1 MNSDM
6 NWLDW
11 KHVCVFIWKGHSRQG
26 WKCRLCKINVHADCK
41 SGVGRCL
48 PKSRLLRRQKSSS
61 ELETTSQRILA
72 ANYEAQYQPSGG
84 HQQGEDDMVDDGPT
98 ADVDQTYIV
107 LKQASEMAASSSST
121 NISGRRM
128 PPPLGLSGT
137 DQPNVSSS
145 DQSLTSST
153 GAISRTT
160 GVMRITTSS
169 SQSQQQ
175 GQSSLTPSLRRTN
188 PNSLSVG
195 EPASF
200 LSSNSGKLAIILS
213 TRLACLFLIGSIVNT
228 EEDQS
233 KGHQKEKEKL
243 NFDSFFS
250 FNLCWSRPI
259 QSRLGWS
266 GISWPNGL
274 FDSSDVTF
282 RPTGWF
288 GGANDT
294 FLPLQSV
301 CQRLGSVNIRTVGD
315 SFGSRGILKVELV
328 VLFQLLMLLES
339 RMMHQRLLLY
349 LMWPS
354 WVVERKKRN
363 FLQSKLGVS
372 D

>member
-1 MNSDM
+1 M
-6 NWLDW
+6 
-11 KHVCVFIWKGHSRQG
+11 FIWKGHSRQG

-233 KGHQKEKEKL
+233 KGHQKEVEKL
-243 NFDSFFS
+243 NFDSFF
-250 FNLCWSRPI
+250 FIQLLLLPI
-259 QSRLGWS
+259 NSIASRLKWH
-266 GISWPNGL
+266 I
-274 FDSSDVTF
+274 VAK
-282 RPTGWF
+282 R
-288 GGANDT
+288 
-294 FLPLQSV
+294 SV
-301 CQRLGSVNIRTVGD
+301 
-315 SFGSRGILKVELV
+315 
-328 VLFQLLMLLES
+328 
-339 RMMHQRLLLY
+339 
-349 LMWPS
+349 
-354 WVVERKKRN
+354 
-363 FLQSKLGVS
+363 
-372 D
+372 